1 MAVVAKDVETS
12 LVLVLKQPVVTP
24 FNPFDLI
31 DAGLFTRDEVKKG
44 PMDFGPGYVLHSKG
58 GYQFLRE
65 INRFQLLFDRNTSS
79 DYQLIERVAKS
90 LVDSL
95 KLPVV
100 AMGVNFLYSG
110 VRELSKSIQDHMEA
124 IANVIAS
131 SGEAASGYSCVY
143 ACGDVRCTLAIS
155 PRRVITGSLPS
166 DVYDISINNH
176 IQFTSEKGFVSQI
189 SRTQTLK
196 QSFEALLTKV
206 VK

>member
-1 MAVVAKDVETS
+1 MAAVAKDVETS
-12 LVLVLKQPVVTP
+12 LVLVLNQPVVTP

-44 PMDFGPGYVLHSKG
+44 PMDFGPGYVLRSKG
-58 GYQFLRE
+58 GYQFLRD
-65 INRFQLLFDRNTSS
+65 INRFQLLFDRHTSS

-90 LVDSL
+90 LFDSL

-110 VRELSKSIQDHMEA
+110 ARELSKTVQDSMEVLKK
-124 IANVIAS
+124 VIVS

-143 ACGDVRCTLAIS
+143 TSGDVRCTLTIF
-155 PRRVITGSLPS
+155 PRRVVTGNSHS

-176 IQFTSEKGFVSQI
+176 IQFTNENGFVSQM
-189 SRTQTLK
+189 SRIQMLK
-196 QSFEALLTKV
+196 QSFETLLTKV